1 MTLGMRVRM
10 WAKEAPRHHVVIT
23 GVVVLALFAALA
35 AISIP
40 SNKDRGATQ
49 LSQSRYPAGAAD
61 TGQSDNTASSTLTP
75 NGSGGAAN
83 DIAPATT
90 AGTPSGG
97 SMVAGVAR
105 GPQPA
110 TSASTS
116 PARGAAANVA
126 PTASDVGVT
135 KDSIK
140 IGFLNP
146 QFAGFDATGFALG
159 FRQDL
164 EQVEKALVDNANR
177 EGGVHGRKITLV
189 TAKAD
194 PLSDASMRAGCI
206 KMTQD
211 NKVFAVMDQTAT
223 AGPALKCYFDQRTP
237 NFNPDAGTVNTAF
250 WKAAGGYLV
259 SGGSTFDRGILN
271 WASFQLDEGF
281 IGPGKGKLG
290 LLTADCEP
298 DPATVDHVLKPF
310 LTAKGVA
317 FADAR
322 VSCDA
327 GTAQQQVGA
336 AALQLRRAGVDR
348 VLLLALFTTSQSFVQ
363 VADAQ
368 SWRPKYGVADR
379 QGLVLDATTRAFPP
393 DAFDGARGVTYGHSG
408 EEKAGV
414 KYSAGVQRCSDIIK
428 AAGLPAITNQMGT
441 DGLAVAACDGFFLW
455 LAAARLAPVNLT
467 RADVVAAVPSVGD
480 FSLSAFALRARYGP
494 GKYQGG
500 DAYAIVEW
508 RKSCTCF
515 VQIKRPMPARY

>member
-1 MTLGMRVRM
+1 
-10 WAKEAPRHHVVIT
+10 
-23 GVVVLALFAALA
+23 
-35 AISIP
+35 
-40 SNKDRGATQ
+40 
-49 LSQSRYPAGAAD
+49 
-61 TGQSDNTASSTLTP
+61 
-75 NGSGGAAN
+75 
-83 DIAPATT
+83 
-90 AGTPSGG
+90 
-97 SMVAGVAR
+97 VAGVAR
-105 GPQPA
+105 GPQST

-116 PARGAAANVA
+116 PTRGAAANVA

-159 FRQDL
+159 FRSDL
-164 EQVEKALVDNANR
+164 EQVEKAIVDNANR

-290 LLTADCEP
+290 ILSADCEP
-298 DPATVDHVLKPF
+298 DPATIDHVLKPF
-310 LTAKGVA
+310 LTAKKGA

-322 VSCDA
+322 VSCDP

-368 SWRPKYGVADR
+368 SWRPKYSVADR
-379 QGLVLDATTRAFPP
+379 QGLTLDATTRAFPP
-393 DAFDGARGVTYGHSG
+393 DAFDGTRGTTYGHSG
-408 EEKAGV
+408 EEKAGI
-414 KYSAGVQRCSDIIK
+414 KYSPGVQRCSDIIQ

-467 RADVVAAVPSVGD
+467 RADVVAAIPNVGD
-480 FSLSAFALRARYGP
+480 YSFSAFALRARFGP

-500 DAYAIVEW
+500 DAYALIEW

-515 VQIKRPMPARY
+515 VQIKRPVPARY